1 MHSCP
6 VQAYYRL
13 VFLCMSLNSFFQ
25 LHFLLCMSVLFL
37 KSKLLLLPP
46 PLPFAL
52 LAAGI
57 CRLEPAYPTLANWNA
72 ASESHA

>member
-1 MHSCP
+1 MSRSGLLQTCVFMHVPQFILPITFP
-6 VQAYYRL
+6 VMYVRPVPEKQTAAA
-13 VFLCMSLNSFFQ
+13 
-25 LHFLLCMSVLFL
+25 
-37 KSKLLLLPP
+37 PP